1 MGEQWLESNEKV
13 IVKLEDMKS
22 HGYLAWKEGRNK
34 GWGLVE
40 HLKRILSSI
49 VFIQMATAQTQ
60 N

>member
-1 MGEQWLESNEKV
+1 MGEQWLESKEKV
-13 IVKLEDMKS
+13 IVKLEDMKN
-22 HGYLAWKEGRNK
+22 HGYLGSKVEGNK

-49 VFIQMATAQTQ
+49 VFIQTATVQTQ